1 MTRVCILGA
10 TGSIGEQTL
19 QVCRE
24 ARYDVVA
31 VAANKDYEG
40 LLEVCREFSPTHVA
54 LFDPNAYEIFKG
66 YGCSGNLYEG
76 SEGILELIRNSK
88 ADIVVN
94 SIVGSAGILP
104 TLEAIKYSKRLALA
118 NKETL
123 VAAGELVMKS
133 AAENNCEIIPVD
145 SEHSAIFQCMQGNN
159 ENQVKGIVLTA
170 SGGPFRGYS
179 KEMLTNVTLEMALK
193 HPNWV
198 MGNKITIDSAT
209 MMNKGLEVIE
219 AKWLF
224 GLEYDQIK
232 VAIHPKSIVHSM
244 VEFVDNSLI
253 AQLGAP
259 DMRVPIQY
267 ALTYPDRIRNEFN
280 SLDVFDM
287 GSLEF
292 IKPDLETFRCLKLAY
307 EAGMTGGTM
316 PCVMNAANEEAVKM
330 FLEGKIEFVEIA
342 AIIEKVMGKHKAIA
356 ADNIESILECDK
368 EARRAVYGG

>member
-10 TGSIGEQTL
+10 TGSIGKQTL

-24 ARYDVVA
+24 AGYEVTA

-40 LLEVCREFSPTHVA
+40 LLRVYREFSPAHVA
-54 LFDPNAYEIFKG
+54 LFDPKAHEIFKG
-66 YGCSGNLYEG
+66 YGCSTNLYEG

-145 SEHSAIFQCMQGNN
+145 SEHSAIFQCVQGNK
-159 ENQVKGIVLTA
+159 ENQIKGIVLTA

-179 KEMLTNVTLEMALK
+179 KEMLMNVTLEMALK

-198 MGNKITIDSAT
+198 MGSKITIDSAT

-224 GLEYDQIK
+224 NLEYNQIK
-232 VAIHPKSIVHSM
+232 VAVHPRSIVHSM

-280 SLDVFDM
+280 SLDVFSM

-330 FLEGKIEFVEIA
+330 FLEGKIEFIEIA
-342 AIIEKVMGKHKAIA
+342 TIIEKVMEKHTAMA

>member
-1 MTRVCILGA
+1 MTKVCILGA

-24 ARYDVVA
+24 AGYQVTA
-31 VAANKDYEG
+31 VAANTDYEG
-40 LLEVCREFSPTHVA
+40 LLKVCREFSPAHAA
-54 LFDPNAYEIFKG
+54 LYDSTAHEIFAG
-66 YGCSGNLYEG
+66 YGCCSNTYKGA
-76 SEGILELIRNSK
+76 EGILELVRNSQ

-104 TLEAIKYSKRLALA
+104 TLEAIKHTKRLALA

-145 SEHSAIFQCMQGNN
+145 SEHSAIFQCMQGNK
-159 ENQVKGIVLTA
+159 ENQVKGIILTA

-179 KEMLTNVTLEMALK
+179 KEMLKDATLEMALK

-198 MGNKITIDSAT
+198 MGSKITIDSAT

-224 GLEYDQIK
+224 SLEYDQIR

-244 VEFVDNSLI
+244 IEFVDNSII

-267 ALTYPDRIRNEFN
+267 ALTYPDRIRNDFN
-280 SLDVFDM
+280 SLDVLKM

-292 IKPDLETFRCLKLAY
+292 NKPDLETFKCLKLAF
-307 EAGMTGGTM
+307 EAGRIGGTM
-316 PCVMNAANEEAVKM
+316 PCTMNAANEEAVKM
-330 FLEGKIEFVEIA
+330 FLEGKIKFVEIA
-342 AIIEKVMGKHKAIA
+342 AIIENVMEKHTVMA
-356 ADNIESILECDK
+356 ADNIENILECDK
-368 EARRAVYGG
+368 KARRAVNGG

>member
-1 MTRVCILGA
+1 MTKVCILGA

-24 ARYDVVA
+24 AGYKVVA
-31 VAANKDYEG
+31 VAANTDCED
-40 LLEVCREFSPTHVA
+40 LLKVCREFSPAHVA
-54 LFDPNAYEIFKG
+54 LYDSKAYEIFLG
-66 YGCSGNLYEG
+66 YGCCSNTYKGA
-76 SEGILELIRNSK
+76 EGILELIRNSH

-104 TLEAIKYSKRLALA
+104 TLEAIKHAKRLALA

-133 AAENNCEIIPVD
+133 AVENNCEIIPVD
-145 SEHSAIFQCMQGNN
+145 SEHSAIFQCMQGNK
-159 ENQVKGIVLTA
+159 ENQVKSIVLTA
-170 SGGPFRGYS
+170 SGGPFRDYS
-179 KEMLTNVTLEMALK
+179 KEMLKDVTLEMALK

-198 MGNKITIDSAT
+198 MGSKITIDSAT

-224 GLEYDQIK
+224 SLEYNQIK

-280 SLDVFDM
+280 SLDVFKM

-292 IKPDLETFRCLKLAY
+292 NKPDLKTFRCLKLAY
-307 EAGMTGGTM
+307 EAGRIGGTM
-316 PCVMNAANEEAVKM
+316 PCAMNAANEEAVKM
-330 FLEGKIEFVEIA
+330 FLEGKIKFVEIA
-342 AIIEKVMGKHKAIA
+342 AIIENVMEKHTVMA
-356 ADNIESILECDK
+356 ADNIENILECDK
-368 EARRAVYGG
+368 KARMAVNGG

>member
-19 QVCRE
+19 QVCRK
-24 ARYDVVA
+24 AGYDVVA

-40 LLEVCREFSPTHVA
+40 LLKVCREFSPTHAA
-54 LFDPNAYEIFKG
+54 LFDPKAHEIFKG
-66 YGCSGNLYEG
+66 YGCCANLYEG
-76 SEGILELIRNSK
+76 SEGILELIRKSK

-145 SEHSAIFQCMQGNN
+145 SEHSAIFQCIQGNK
-159 ENQVKGIVLTA
+159 ESQVKGIVLTA

-179 KEMLTNVTLEMALK
+179 KEMLTNVTLKMALK

-224 GLEYDQIK
+224 GLEYDQIQ
-232 VAIHPKSIVHSM
+232 VAVHPKSIVHSM
-244 VEFVDNSLI
+244 VEFIDNSLI

-280 SLDVFDM
+280 SLNVFDM

-307 EAGMTGGTM
+307 EAGVIGGTM

-330 FLEGKIEFVEIA
+330 FLEGKIEFIEIA
-342 AIIEKVMGKHKAIA
+342 TIIEKVMEKHTAMA